1 MTPKLI
7 RKQLRL
13 IRKQVEKIGRVDH
26 RYRRNVLA
34 ALARLQR
41 LEVGLKAAYRQNP
54 GPKPAGHR

>member
-7 RKQLRL
+7 REQLRL

-34 ALARLQR
+34 ALGRLCR
-41 LEVGLKAAYRQNP
+41 LEADMRAAYRQKP
-54 GPKPAGHR
+54 GPKPGGKP